1 MSIADL
7 FWKKG
12 RSELGY
18 QSQSNQI
25 GLVHLT
31 TVILIQVIDTFFFFF
46 RIQVIFNKK

>member
-1 MSIADL
+1 MSITDL

-25 GLVHLT
+25 GLINLT
-31 TVILIQVIDTFFFFF
+31 IVIHIQFIGTFFF
-46 RIQVIFNKK
+46 RSQVIFIKK

>member
-1 MSIADL
+1 MSIFDL
-7 FWKKG
+7 FWKKR

-31 TVILIQVIDTFFFFF
+31 IVIHIQVIGTFFFFF
-46 RIQVIFNKK
+46 HS